1 MAKCT
6 FTRDIFASIQMT
18 THGFGHFVGIDG
30 SKDMLEL
37 ARESGLYQDLKQC
50 LLGEEPLPVQLG
62 NLIDDDFS
70 EVIDESL

>member
-1 MAKCT
+1 MK
-6 FTRDIFASIQMT
+6 

-37 ARESGLYQDLKQC
+37 ARENGLYQDLKQC
-50 LLGEEPLPVQLG
+50 LLGRDPLPVQLG
-62 NLIDDDFS
+62 NLIYDHFS

>member
-1 MAKCT
+1 MK
-6 FTRDIFASIQMT
+6 

-50 LLGEEPLPVQLG
+50 LLGEEPLPVQSG
-62 NLIDDDFS
+62 NLIEDHFS
-70 EVIDESL
+70 EFIDESL

>member
-1 MAKCT
+1 M
-6 FTRDIFASIQMT
+6 
-18 THGFGHFVGIDG
+18 GIDG

-62 NLIDDDFS
+62 NLIDHFS
-70 EVIDESL
+70 EFIDESL